1 MPGNSIHYA
10 ETVPMNQTH
19 LKYYVNEDCQLN
31 KAPNVYF
38 IDGSS
43 FPSLAAKNLT
53 FTLMA
58 NAMRVARKIKQKI

>member
-1 MPGNSIHYA
+1 MKQP
-10 ETVPMNQTH
+10 H
-19 LKYYVNEDCQLN
+19 LKYYVNEDCLLN
-31 KAPNVYF
+31 KSFNVYF